1 MARDS
6 DLDVAYVT
14 RLARLNL
21 TKAETELFQKQLGD
35 VLKYVEKLRELNV
48 SGVEAAAHGVP
59 IFNVFRE
66 DAPRDWFTAEEALS
80 NAPRQTDGLFI
91 VPIPFGQTNLD
102 EFAMGS
108 STESSGIKL
117 TRNPWELSCVPGGSS
132 GGSAAAVASDTAFGA
147 LGTDTG
153 GSIRQPA
160 ALTGI
165 VGLKP
170 TYGRVSRFGLV
181 AFASSLDQIGPLT
194 KTVRDAAP

>member
-6 DLDVAYVT
+6 DLDVAYVA

-21 TKAETELFQKQLGD
+21 TEAETELFQKQLGD

-91 VPIPFGQTNLD
+91 VPKVV
-102 EFAMGS
+102 E
-108 STESSGIKL
+108 
-117 TRNPWELSCVPGGSS
+117 
-132 GGSAAAVASDTAFGA
+132 
-147 LGTDTG
+147 
-153 GSIRQPA
+153 
-160 ALTGI
+160 
-165 VGLKP
+165 
-170 TYGRVSRFGLV
+170 
-181 AFASSLDQIGPLT
+181 
-194 KTVRDAAP
+194 